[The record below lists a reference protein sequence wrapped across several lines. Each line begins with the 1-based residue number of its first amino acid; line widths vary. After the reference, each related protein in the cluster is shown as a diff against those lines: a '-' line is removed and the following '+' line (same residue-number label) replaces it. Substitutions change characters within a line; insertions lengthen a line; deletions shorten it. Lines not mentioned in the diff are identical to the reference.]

1 MRRIKLVCGCWLLLS
16 SFCLIDSVGQKSM
29 RYPQDA
35 GGVIALVDVFSQTGF
50 SIKDAVQRLGTVNR
64 ANHDDEFYGADW
76 TILLT
81 PFPSGRGQIK
91 RVVLDT
97 FDDKRKLEA
106 VEIDYLKP
114 LSISYGELREKYG
127 APGYIRPPVANCA
140 PRAVNCPPRFVGYRF
155 SFVPEA
161 RSLASGK
168 SLEVAIELEMEWSK
182 EAPRHTDK
190 DFLVVKAIRFKRI
203 WKEYASH

>member
-1 MRRIKLVCGCWLLLS
+1 MRKIKSIFGCWLLLS
-16 SFCLIDSVGQKSM
+16 TLCLTSSAGQQSV

-35 GGVIALVDVFSQTGF
+35 GGVIAFVDVFSQAVF
-50 SIKDAVQRLGTVNR
+50 SIKDAAKRLGTVNQ

-81 PFPSGRGQIK
+81 PFPYGRGQIK

-97 FDDKRKLEA
+97 FDDKRNLDA

-114 LSISYGELREKYG
+114 ISISYGELREKYG
-127 APGYIRPPVANCA
+127 APGYIRPPVANCTL
-140 PRAVNCPPRFVGYRF
+140 RAVNCPPRFVGYRF
-155 SFVPEA
+155 SFVPEHTG
-161 RSLASGK
+161 LASGK
-168 SLEVAIELEMEWSK
+168 SLEVAINLEMEWSK
-182 EAPRHTDK
+182 EVPQHTDK

-203 WKEYASH
+203 WRV

>member
-1 MRRIKLVCGCWLLLS
+1 MRRIKLVFGCWLLLS
-16 SFCLIDSVGQKSM
+16 NLCLIDSAGQKSV

-35 GGVIALVDVFSQTGF
+35 RGVIALVDVFSQPGF
-50 SIKDAVQRLGTVNR
+50 SIKDAVQRLGTVKR

-114 LSISYGELREKYG
+114 ISISYGELREKYG
-127 APGYIRPPVANCA
+127 APSYLKPPVAKCA

-155 SFVPEA
+155 RFVPEA
-161 RSLASGK
+161 KSLASGK
-168 SLEVAIELEMEWSK
+168 SLEVAINLEMEWIK
-182 EAPRHTDK
+182 EVPQHTDQ
-190 DFLVVKAIRFKRI
+190 DLLVVKAIRFKRI
-203 WKEYASH
+203 WRV